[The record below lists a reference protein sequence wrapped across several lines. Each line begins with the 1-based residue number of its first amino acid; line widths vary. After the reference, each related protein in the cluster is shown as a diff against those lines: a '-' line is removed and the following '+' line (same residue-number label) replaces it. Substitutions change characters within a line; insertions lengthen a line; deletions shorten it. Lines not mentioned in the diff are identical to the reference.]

1 MINPGGDMA
10 KGRRQANRGGST
22 ALRRFAFA
30 VGLTAVGAVAAGLYE
45 PGADYAGPAMIL
57 AALVLI
63 FALLEMRQGGA
74 DSPSDFSLFGTAGP
88 LLWVV
93 AAWIFF
99 RGFGTVVPQ
108 LILVPVGLIGW
119 LAISFPLQALLVPF
133 LAVIGMEAGLWG
145 LGFQETAGLA
155 GNLVGYAAAGAGLS
169 IFMSS
174 KAYRRR
180 MRKALIRAKRDTASR
195 QYARDLGL
203 FADMPGILNVLPDY
217 DLIEDPEAGS
227 QPAVESITA
236 SFDLQLELI
245 RQTMALSTVALLW
258 PDPEGYEYRL
268 RSIATIR
275 KDIAPGPF
283 PVGVGITGA
292 LLGAEELVGL
302 APATPSL
309 GVPYYLKQTE
319 VGGILAVRL
328 PDDADEWL
336 GFDDKKIAPV
346 LCVDRPGQELWTE
359 KEKETMVLAARKLVL
374 DVTMGRQFQSM
385 AHERSAI
392 QRVCFAM
399 RELNGALGLEQ
410 VLQATIKAVRTLV
423 AADFISISLAC
434 GKGHCVALAEGEGA
448 EQLVGREFSTE
459 EGLVGQVLKI
469 NRPLPAKSQCHGP
482 TQVFGHDHLLIG
494 YNSLLVLPLQKEKG
508 EAAGAL
514 TVAVKEAKVFTKARQ
529 EILELIAAQVAVK
542 IGLGHAH
549 EEINRLAT
557 IDGLTGLINHRT
569 FQHGFEVMLGR
580 EERRSG
586 SLSLLLCDIDHFKKI
601 NDSHGHPFGDKV
613 LREVAGILR
622 RAVRGVDLAA
632 RYGGE
637 EFALV
642 LEGSGE
648 KGGAQMAERIRQEIE
663 KMVLHNESGPV
674 RVTLSLGLAVYPEH
688 GADKECLIRRADQAL
703 YRAKKQGRNRVVVW
717 REE

>member
-1 MINPGGDMA
+1 MA
-10 KGRRQANRGGST
+10 RDPRQANRSGSDTFRRAGFVVGLLGGS
-22 ALRRFAFA
+22 
-30 VGLTAVGAVAAGLYE
+30 AVAVGLYE
-45 PGADYAGPAMIL
+45 PGGDFAFPALIL
-57 AALVLI
+57 AGLVLI

-74 DSPSDFSLFGTAGP
+74 DSPPDSSFFGTAGP

-93 AAWIFF
+93 GVWIFF
-99 RGFGTVVPQ
+99 RYFGKVAPQ
-108 LILVPVGLIGW
+108 LILLPVGLIGW
-119 LAISFPLQALLVPF
+119 LVISFPMQALLVPI

-155 GNLVGYAAAGAGLS
+155 GNLAGYAAAGLGLS

-203 FADMPGILNVLPDY
+203 FADMPDILHVLPDY

-227 QPAVESITA
+227 QPAVETITA
-236 SFDLQLELI
+236 AFDLQLELI
-245 RQTMALSTVALLW
+245 RQTLALSTVALLW
-258 PDPEGYEYRL
+258 PDPEGQEYRL
-268 RSIATIR
+268 RSIATTR

-283 PVGVGITGA
+283 EVGVGITGA
-292 LLGAEELVGL
+292 LMGAEELVSL
-302 APATPSL
+302 APAIPSL
-309 GVPYYLKQTE
+309 GVPYYLKQIE

-328 PDDADEWL
+328 PDDAEEWL
-336 GFDDKKIAPV
+336 GFDDKKIAPL
-346 LCVDRPGQELWTE
+346 LCVDRPGQQPWTE
-359 KEKETMVLAARKLVL
+359 QEKATMTLAARKLAL
-374 DVTMGRQFQSM
+374 DVNMGRQFQAM

-392 QRVCFAM
+392 QRVCLAM

-423 AADFISISLAC
+423 SADFISISLAC
-434 GKGHCVALAEGEGA
+434 GNGHCVALAEGEGA
-448 EQLVGREFSTE
+448 EQLMGREFSRE

-469 NRPLPAKSQCHGP
+469 NRPLPAKAQCHGP
-482 TQVFGHDHLLIG
+482 TQVFGHDHLLTG

-508 EAAGAL
+508 EVTGAL
-514 TVAVKEAKVFTKARQ
+514 TVAVKEAEVFTRARQ

-542 IGLGHAH
+542 IDLGQAH

-569 FQHGFEVMLGR
+569 FQHGFEVMLVR
-580 EERRSG
+580 EERRAG
-586 SLSLLLCDIDHFKKI
+586 VLSLLLCDIDHFKKI

-613 LREVAGILR
+613 LKEVAAILR
-622 RAVRGVDLAA
+622 RAARSVDLAA

-648 KGGAQMAERIRQEIE
+648 QGGLQMAERIRQEIE
-663 KMVLHNESGPV
+663 KMVLHSENGPV
-674 RVTLSLGLAVYPEH
+674 RITLSLGLAVYSGH
-688 GADKECLIRRADQAL
+688 GADKARLISRADQAL
-703 YRAKKQGRNRVVVW
+703 YRAKKQGRNRVVLW
-717 REE
+717 QEE

>member
-1 MINPGGDMA
+1 MA
-10 KGRRQANRGGST
+10 RDPRQANRSGSDTFRRAGFVVGLLGGS
-22 ALRRFAFA
+22 
-30 VGLTAVGAVAAGLYE
+30 AVAVGLYE
-45 PGADYAGPAMIL
+45 PGGDFAFPALIL
-57 AALVLI
+57 AGLVLI

-74 DSPSDFSLFGTAGP
+74 DSPPDSSFFGTAGP

-93 AAWIFF
+93 GVWIFF
-99 RGFGTVVPQ
+99 RYFGKVAPQ
-108 LILVPVGLIGW
+108 LILLPVGLIGW
-119 LAISFPLQALLVPF
+119 LVISFPMQALLVPI

-155 GNLVGYAAAGAGLS
+155 GNLAGYAAAGLGLS

-203 FADMPGILNVLPDY
+203 FADMPDILHVLPDY

-227 QPAVESITA
+227 QPAVEIITA
-236 SFDLQLELI
+236 AFDLQLELI
-245 RQTMALSTVALLW
+245 RQTLVLSTVALLW
-258 PDPEGYEYRL
+258 PDPEGQEYRL
-268 RSIATIR
+268 RSIATTR

-283 PVGVGITGA
+283 EVGVGITGA
-292 LLGAEELVGL
+292 LMGAEELVSL
-302 APATPSL
+302 APAIPSL
-309 GVPYYLKQTE
+309 GVPYYLKQIE

-328 PDDADEWL
+328 PDDAEEWL
-336 GFDDKKIAPV
+336 GFDDKKIAPL
-346 LCVDRPGQELWTE
+346 LCVDRPGQQPWTE
-359 KEKETMVLAARKLVL
+359 QEKATMTLAARKLAL
-374 DVTMGRQFQSM
+374 DVNMGRQFQAM

-392 QRVCFAM
+392 QRVCLAM

-423 AADFISISLAC
+423 SADFISISLAC
-434 GKGHCVALAEGEGA
+434 GNGHCVALAEGEGA
-448 EQLVGREFSTE
+448 EQLMGREFSRE

-469 NRPLPAKSQCHGP
+469 NRPLPAKAQCHGP
-482 TQVFGHDHLLIG
+482 TQVFGHDHLLTG

-508 EAAGAL
+508 EVTGAL
-514 TVAVKEAKVFTKARQ
+514 TVAVKEAEVFTRARQ

-542 IGLGHAH
+542 IDLGQAH

-569 FQHGFEVMLGR
+569 FQHGFEVMLVR
-580 EERRSG
+580 EERRAG
-586 SLSLLLCDIDHFKKI
+586 VLSLLLCDIDHFKKI

-613 LREVAGILR
+613 LKEVAAILR
-622 RAVRGVDLAA
+622 RAARSVDLAA

-648 KGGAQMAERIRQEIE
+648 QGGLQMAERIRQEIE
-663 KMVLHNESGPV
+663 KMVLHSENGPV
-674 RVTLSLGLAVYPEH
+674 RITLSLGLAVYPGH
-688 GADKECLIRRADQAL
+688 GADKARLISRADQAL
-703 YRAKKQGRNRVVVW
+703 YRAKKQGRNRVVLW
-717 REE
+717 QEE

>member
-1 MINPGGDMA
+1 MA
-10 KGRRQANRGGST
+10 RDPRQANRSGSDTFRRAGFVVGLLGGS
-22 ALRRFAFA
+22 
-30 VGLTAVGAVAAGLYE
+30 AVAVGLYE
-45 PGADYAGPAMIL
+45 PGGDFAFPALIL
-57 AALVLI
+57 AGLVLI

-74 DSPSDFSLFGTAGP
+74 DSPPDSSFFGTAGP

-93 AAWIFF
+93 GVWIFF
-99 RGFGTVVPQ
+99 RYFGKVAPQ
-108 LILVPVGLIGW
+108 LILLPVGLIGW
-119 LAISFPLQALLVPF
+119 LVISFPMQALLVPI

-155 GNLVGYAAAGAGLS
+155 GNLAGYAAAGLGLS

-203 FADMPGILNVLPDY
+203 FADMPDILHVLPDY

-227 QPAVESITA
+227 QPAVEIITA
-236 SFDLQLELI
+236 AFDLQLELI
-245 RQTMALSTVALLW
+245 RQTLVLSTVALLW
-258 PDPEGYEYRL
+258 PDPEGQEYRL
-268 RSIATIR
+268 RSIATTR

-283 PVGVGITGA
+283 EVGVGITGA
-292 LLGAEELVGL
+292 LMGAEELVSL
-302 APATPSL
+302 APAIPSL
-309 GVPYYLKQTE
+309 GVPYYLKQIE

-328 PDDADEWL
+328 PDDAEEWL
-336 GFDDKKIAPV
+336 GFDDKKIAPL
-346 LCVDRPGQELWTE
+346 LCVDRPGQQPWTE
-359 KEKETMVLAARKLVL
+359 QEKATMTLAARKLAL
-374 DVTMGRQFQSM
+374 DVNMGRQFQAM

-392 QRVCFAM
+392 QRVCLAM

-423 AADFISISLAC
+423 SADFISISLAC
-434 GKGHCVALAEGEGA
+434 GNGHCVALAEGEGA
-448 EQLVGREFSTE
+448 EQLMGREFSRE

-469 NRPLPAKSQCHGP
+469 NRPLPAKAQCHGP
-482 TQVFGHDHLLIG
+482 TQVFGHDHLLTG

-508 EAAGAL
+508 EVTGAL
-514 TVAVKEAKVFTKARQ
+514 TVAMKEAEVFTRARQ

-542 IGLGHAH
+542 IDLGQAH

-569 FQHGFEVMLGR
+569 FQHGFEVMLVR
-580 EERRSG
+580 EERRAG
-586 SLSLLLCDIDHFKKI
+586 VLSLLLCDIDHFKKI

-613 LREVAGILR
+613 LKEVAAILR
-622 RAVRGVDLAA
+622 RAARSVDLAA

-648 KGGAQMAERIRQEIE
+648 QGGLQMAERIRQEIE
-663 KMVLHNESGPV
+663 KMVLHSENGPV
-674 RVTLSLGLAVYPEH
+674 RITLSLGLAVYPGH
-688 GADKECLIRRADQAL
+688 GADKARLISRADQAL
-703 YRAKKQGRNRVVVW
+703 YRAKKQGRNRVVLW
-717 REE
+717 QEE